1 MFKLCNPTP
10 DLTCCEIEDTFF
22 RLKELCSPAY
32 KERFCHNHIDS
43 SSAGRLH
50 IKDDNG
56 NDLLYIEMNGEVCN
70 YNILDKL
77 FIFESDIT
85 LGVTQEHETNIHG
98 LSVQNS
104 PQELTVTGCVSG
116 YLNQAWQWLCP
127 SDNGQLASN
136 EEGTE
141 LTEVIS
147 EGGVLRREA
156 ESLRSTNNELPV
168 PGPWGG
174 TRFQKGLVAA
184 GLLGTG
190 FLART
195 GYQRYAGRPDDN
207 GTAGNSTQSG
217 PSGTFFNPAMS
228 RNGSAGTLQDGFG
241 NHSLP
246 HHDDTGNGT
255 RHRRRHQPEYGPVS
269 HPGSQPPSD
278 GIKPSGGDST
288 TRPPSIKKN
297 SPSSRK
303 NKSSIRLVRMLQK
316 ADFLDTSR
324 KPRSFTKAEMVAAV
338 GHLLYGQDHKILYGV
353 SDQDKRLINT
363 ARYILRA
370 EGLYGAKAGENVTPE
385 LAGAV
390 IRNWFFENT
399 LGMSAE
405 SYLAG
410 KVTYLRHHGNVKAGT
425 LVSVLRAAMQDM
437 NKDLQSLSEGRK
449 MLFLKLC
456 DYALDY
462 TFPFSNLPV
471 TDPIQSLS
479 ITDDAFVWTH
489 TGALWLADAG
499 GNLRNINTKECRVVG
514 KALWEMAESGDIPV
528 NNMKYLR
535 LPALLFQVTKFPDG
549 TRLKKRLG
557 FGDILKVVSEYA
569 DYRRTTRAVYEDF
582 RAKTEDFKNK
592 LTDWKSRGKIAD
604 GYVSQ
609 CPREQLISMGRENPP
624 VNIIPGSYPEPPS
637 QDEKFKDGKFLAKEA
652 YLDGITKEGCPHADV
667 TSEFTSK
674 TRRAA
679 DAFAKVDEYFIAMA
693 LAELPLSEQDFIRNK
708 NAVINKL
715 SSKMTNYIGP
725 GVYVID
731 KTKELQNTDL
741 FSVTV
746 GEEER
751 VYAFIAD
758 DKGGYKVERLDRDPA
773 KYIQHDLFGIR
784 KATSI
789 IVNKND
795 KVLTPPIF
803 AGASPQRWNIN
814 FSKGTAISE
823 NSTSFDNLVQYVK
836 EKHHKEFYDQTYTAG
851 YDASLR
857 ERSWN
862 FYKHFIPFYDC
873 STITLKNADDLGT
886 CMLDV
891 LSFIPLTG
899 EAASLGGKFGAS
911 LARGVR
917 AGMSTVS
924 KGILSPKI
932 ISGQVLKE
940 ISLPTVRE
948 MTSLGKSTL
957 RALDPGIELL
967 SDTGKYTY
975 NGMQKLVNWVR
986 KGKSVDDIRVMENLL
1001 KKIPSGSSVKPGVL
1015 SPQVPYKMASLPN
1028 SEIKVPVTAVG
1039 KEGGRDIYVVVRPDT
1054 GEKFGKRYLI
1064 NSERSLELYTSKKT
1078 LRDKVSLVK
1087 KEPDMS
1093 YHSCSVG
1100 RVKRGLDAISKPAQN
1115 NYPDD
1120 NKFTSVAC
1128 LDNNNESYFLNIV
1141 RISALKRLNPVR
1153 YEIIRKSF
1161 ANQLKISDAAI
1172 LKLNKMSTDALVNFF
1187 KEKTGVTITKA
1198 NAAALRKNIIETNA
1212 ATKVFYSE
1220 MDTRVVISLL
1230 DDDDK
1235 ASSASY
1241 TVQGGL
1247 MLLNE
1252 RIFREPAAEII
1263 LRMLHESSH
1272 AIGTKDFI
1280 YLNYSLYHYRDVA
1293 ELERFR
1299 LLNTNKNAYKY
1310 FNNKESEIKKNG
1322 LIWNAQSEMETLFL
1336 DGNVNKFKELMAAP
1350 FLTSSFGGKIP
1361 PPFEHALVNSAD
1373 TVSYIMMMLSGVSD
1387 RRWYRKNKVVLE
1399 DISVLMAAPENQ
1411 RNFRTENGFVE

>member
-1 MFKLCNPTP
+1 MPAHISEFPDCTP
-10 DLTCCEIEDTFF
+10 YQCVMAGEVNGGCASDDRE
-22 RLKELCSPAY
+22 
-32 KERFCHNHIDS
+32 S
-43 SSAGRLH
+43 SSCLR
-50 IKDDNG
+50 K
-56 NDLLYIEMNGEVCN
+56 V
-70 YNILDKL
+70 
-77 FIFESDIT
+77 S
-85 LGVTQEHETNIHG
+85 
-98 LSVQNS
+98 SVQNS
-104 PQELTVTGCVSG
+104 PQELTVTGCVTG

-127 SDNGQLASN
+127 SDNGQLASI

-156 ESLRSTNNELPV
+156 ESLLSTNNELPV

-184 GLLGTG
+184 GLLGIG

-207 GTAGNSTQSG
+207 GMAGNSTQSG

-228 RNGSAGTLQDGFG
+228 RNGSAGTLQDGFS

-255 RHRRRHQPEYGPVS
+255 RHRRWHQPEYGPVS
-269 HPGSQPPSD
+269 HPGSQPPSG

-297 SPSSRK
+297 SPSSGK

-316 ADFLDTSR
+316 ANFLDTSR

-338 GHLLYGQDHKILYGV
+338 GHLIYGQDYKIVIPV
-353 SDQDKRLINT
+353 SEHEKRLINA

-370 EGLYGAKAGENVTPE
+370 GDLYGGKAGEIITSE
-385 LAGAV
+385 LAGSV
-390 IRNWFFENT
+390 IRNWVFDT
-399 LGMSAE
+399 MLGMSPE
-405 SYLAG
+405 LYLTG
-410 KVTYLRHHGNVKAGT
+410 KVASLRYPEQVGA
-425 LVSVLRAAMQDM
+425 DM
-437 NKDLQSLSEGRK
+437 LNSLLKTSLSEMQGETSLASFSVGARR
-449 MLFLKLC
+449 LFLELWH
-456 DYALDY
+456 YALDN
-462 TFPFSNLPV
+462 TLPFRNWSEINPA
-471 TDPIQSLS
+471 QSLN
-479 ITDDAFVWTH
+479 ITSDDFVWTYS
-489 TGALWLADAG
+489 GALWLADAG
-499 GNLRNINTKECRVVG
+499 VNLRNINTEECRVAG
-514 KALWEMAESGDIPV
+514 KALWEMAESGDIPFS
-528 NNMKYLR
+528 NLKYLR
-535 LPALLFQVTKFPDG
+535 LPALLFQAVRQPEEI
-549 TRLKKRLG
+549 RQKKEAG
-557 FGDILKVVSEYA
+557 YGDILKAVSEYA
-569 DYRRTTRAVYEDF
+569 EYRRTTRAVYEDF

-592 LTDWKSRGKIAD
+592 LTDWKSRGALAD

-624 VNIIPGSYPEPPS
+624 VNIIPGSSPEPPS

-667 TSEFTSK
+667 TAEFTLK
-674 TRRAA
+674 TRRTA
-679 DAFAKVDEYFIAMA
+679 DAFARVDEYFIAMA

-715 SSKMTNYIGP
+715 SSKMTTYIGR

-758 DKGGYKVERLDRDPA
+758 DKGGYKVKRLDRDPD
-773 KYIQHDLFGIR
+773 KYMQHDLFGIR

-803 AGASPQRWNIN
+803 AGASPKRWDIN

-836 EKHHKEFYDQTYTAG
+836 GKHHKEFYDQMYTAG

-891 LSFIPLTG
+891 LSFIPLAG
-899 EAASLGGKFGAS
+899 EAASLGGKFGTS

-975 NGMQKLVNWVR
+975 NGMQKLANWVR
-986 KGKSVDDIRVMENLL
+986 KGKSVDDIRVMDNLL

-1028 SEIKVPVTAVG
+1028 SEIKVPATAVG
-1039 KEGGRDIYVVVRPDT
+1039 KEGGRDIYVMVRPDT
-1054 GEKFGKRYLI
+1054 GEKFGKKYLI

-1093 YHSCSVG
+1093 YHSCSGG

-1120 NKFTSVAC
+1120 NKITSVTC
-1128 LDNNNESYFLNIV
+1128 LDNNNELNSLNIV

-1172 LKLNKMSTDALVNFF
+1172 LKLNKMSDDALVNFF

-1230 DDDDK
+1230 DDK

-1241 TVQGGL
+1241 AVQGGY
-1247 MLLNE
+1247 MHLNE
-1252 RIFREPAAEII
+1252 RIFREPASEII

-1280 YLNYSLYHYRDVA
+1280 YLDYSLYNYRDVA

-1299 LLNTNKNAYKY
+1299 LLNTNKNTYKY
-1310 FNNKESEIKKNG
+1310 FNNKESEIKKYG
-1322 LIWNAQSEMETLFL
+1322 LICNAQSEMETLFL
-1336 DGNVNKFKELMAAP
+1336 DDDVNKFKELMAAP

-1387 RRWYRKNKVVLE
+1387 RHRYRKNKVVLE
-1399 DISVLMAAPENQ
+1399 DISVLIAAPENQ